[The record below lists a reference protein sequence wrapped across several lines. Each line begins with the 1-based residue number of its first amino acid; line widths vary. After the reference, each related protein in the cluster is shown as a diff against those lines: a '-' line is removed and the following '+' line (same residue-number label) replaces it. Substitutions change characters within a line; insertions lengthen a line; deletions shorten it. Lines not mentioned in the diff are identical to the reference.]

1 MNKRYVQHVSG
12 IGEKWEVAE
21 RIDASD
27 VHFEW
32 IVKAKFVSAGH
43 HYLPKSEYHEV
54 PAPERW
60 ERVGPST
67 IVIVKG
73 VENYLKMNGWDL
85 TRLPSGYRWAWANQA
100 EGTLCIERLVTE

>member
-1 MNKRYVQHVSG
+1 MSKRYVQHMSG

-21 RIDASD
+21 RNDASD

-32 IVKAKFVSAGH
+32 IVKAKVLSAGH

-60 ERVGPST
+60 ERCEKLRLILYDRERCLY
-67 IVIVKG
+67 IVDG
-73 VENYLKMNGWDL
+73 ATLC
-85 TRLPSGYRWAWANQA
+85 LPTGYRWAWANQA